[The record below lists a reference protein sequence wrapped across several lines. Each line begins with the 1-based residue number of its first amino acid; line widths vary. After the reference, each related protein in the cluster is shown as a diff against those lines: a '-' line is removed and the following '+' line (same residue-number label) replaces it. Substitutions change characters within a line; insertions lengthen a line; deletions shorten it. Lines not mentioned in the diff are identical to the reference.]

1 MLLPL
6 SGSVV
11 GTQVL
16 LGSPCLGAGT
26 PCPQE
31 GWQEEMG
38 WPYGPQ
44 QPHSQQ
50 SHCQR
55 KVPTPCCG
63 ATALW
68 RLQAGLIPYF

>member
-1 MLLPL
+1 MLLPQ

-16 LGSPCLGAGT
+16 LGSSYLGPGT

-38 WPYGPQ
+38 
-44 QPHSQQ
+44 
-50 SHCQR
+50 
-55 KVPTPCCG
+55 
-63 ATALW
+63 
-68 RLQAGLIPYF
+68 